1 MHEFERELS
10 SYRSIYLN
18 RRILIVS
25 DLPPKLLNLLDLE
38 QIEVNIF
45 RGRSHKT
52 GAPQVFGGQVLGQ
65 ALLSASKTV
74 EGFSTHSLHAYF
86 LRGGDM
92 NAPILYEVERIRD
105 GRSFCTRRV
114 VAIQH
119 GRPIFNMS
127 ASFQVSEDG
136 LEHQL
141 EMPPVPRPDKLT
153 DDRSIKKTILEKK
166 GKTFNPFISPDW
178 PLDIRRCEE
187 TLPTSNPKVMPA
199 IQNTW
204 FRIRET
210 LPDDQTIHKAALAY
224 ASDLNLLTTAM
235 LPHGISFMQPDV
247 RLASLDHAMWF
258 HRPIDCNQWM
268 LYATESPSSS
278 GGRGF
283 NRGNIFN
290 IEGELIASSCQEG
303 LMRKLPLK

>member
-1 MHEFERELS
+1 MPES
-10 SYRSIYLN
+10 S
-18 RRILIVS
+18 
-25 DLPPKLLNLLDLE
+25 PKLLDLLDLE

-52 GAPQVFGGQVLGQ
+52 GAPQVFGGQVLSQ
-65 ALLSASKTV
+65 ALLGASKTV
-74 EGFSTHSLHAYF
+74 EGFSAHSLHAYF

-92 NAPILYEVERIRD
+92 NAPILYDVERIRD

-127 ASFQVSEDG
+127 ASFQVDEEG
-136 LEHQL
+136 LSHQVD
-141 EMPPVPRPDKLT
+141 MPSVPTPDELR
-153 DDRSIKKTILEKK
+153 DDLSIKTAIFEKE
-166 GKTFNPFISPDW
+166 GKTFNPYTSPDW
-178 PLDIRRCEE
+178 PLDIRRCER
-187 TLPTSNPKVMPA
+187 TLPTRNPKVMPA
-199 IQNTW
+199 TQNTW

-210 LPDDQTIHKAALAY
+210 LPNNPILHKVALAY

-235 LPHGISFMQPDV
+235 LPHGISFLQPDV

-258 HRPIDCNQWM
+258 HRPVNCNEWL

-278 GGRGF
+278 GGRGY

-290 IEGELIASSCQEG
+290 AEGKLVASSCQEG
-303 LMRKLPLK
+303 LIRKLL